1 MRILILESLS
11 GLRTEIDPRL
21 LPEGFAMLRTM
32 VDEFSEAGFEVFT
45 VLNKRLEGFREW
57 FQADV
62 IFDGGLR
69 EALRLRPDVAL
80 VIAPE
85 SGGELERITA
95 RLRKNLIK
103 VLGPKEEAI
112 RRSGNKWL
120 TYLALKGKVNQPKT
134 WNTLPEFDGK
144 LLTKP
149 LDGVGCEGI
158 EFFSSARTDHVF
170 FQELVKGEHAS
181 CCLLMHGGDGTV
193 LSVNKQEIRVSDGR
207 FRYSGS
213 EIPLR
218 HKRAKECAGIA
229 LEAARA
235 LNLCGFCGVDLVVN
249 EVPYFIELNP
259 RVTTSFIA
267 LPRVLGTNLGKI
279 LIDTL
284 VDGAPSSKPK
294 LMGHSLV
301 RILRA
306 GRDLELGEIEF
317 DELRELS
324 GIAAPPLA
332 LDRRVKK
339 GSAIF
344 VAVGSERSARG
355 AERDLRRTVLEA
367 CALSGVEADAIAWA

>member
-32 VDEFSEAGFEVFT
+32 VNEFSVAGFEVFT
-45 VLNKRLEGFREW
+45 VLNKRLERFGGW

-62 IFDGGLR
+62 IFDGRLK
-69 EALRLRPDVAL
+69 EALRLKPDVAL

-85 SGGELERITA
+85 GRGELERITA
-95 RLRKNLIK
+95 RLRKNRIK
-103 VLGPKEEAI
+103 VLGSKEEAI
-112 RRSGNKWL
+112 RISGNKWL

-170 FQELVKGEHAS
+170 FQEFVKGEHAS

-193 LSVNKQEIRVSDGR
+193 LSVNKQEIRISDGR

-213 EIPLR
+213 GIPLK
-218 HKRAKECAGIA
+218 HKRAKECAGTA
-229 LEAARA
+229 LESARA
-235 LNLCGFCGVDLVVN
+235 LNLRGFCGVDLVVD
-249 EVPYFIELNP
+249 EVPYVIELNP

-267 LPRVLGTNLGKI
+267 LPRVLGTNLGEI
-279 LIDTL
+279 LVDTL
-284 VDGAPSSKPK
+284 VDGAPISEPK
-294 LMGHSLV
+294 LMGHSIV

-306 GRDLELGEIEF
+306 GRDLEVGVSELDG
-317 DELRELS
+317 LRELP
-324 GIAAPPLA
+324 GIAAPPPA
-332 LDRRVKK
+332 LDGCVKK
-339 GSAIF
+339 GSVIF
-344 VAVGSERSARG
+344 VAVGSGKSARG
-355 AERDLRRTVLEA
+355 AERDLRRTVLES
-367 CALSGVEADAIAWA
+367 CALLGVEADAIAWA